1 MRRLRLWWQ
10 TLSRSGQY
18 SPPHLVEAIM
28 LALAMALCGVWYWR
42 QQAPYLILCI
52 SYILGAIASIMAR
65 EWIAPSPQTHR
76 IRLVVGSCLMLL
88 LICVGLYWGRL
99 GLSYVY

>member
-10 TLSRSGQY
+10 TLSLSGQY

-28 LALAMALCGVWYWR
+28 LALAMGLCGVWYWQ

-65 EWIAPSPQTHR
+65 EWTAPSPQTDS
-76 IRLVVGSCLMLL
+76 IRFVVGSCLMLL
-88 LICVGLYWGRL
+88 LVCLGLYWGQL
-99 GLSYVY
+99 GIVVAY